1 MYKKDS
7 LSWIKHTDFII
18 IDILCLNFCYVLACL
33 LWQGMNPFGSRLYR
47 TVIFVLTLADFFIA
61 VLSATFKNVLKRGIY
76 VEFTQT
82 VKHTMVLLSIGLF
95 FLFFIKVS
103 AKFSR
108 IVYFGLP
115 NFNGESPNSNGEHL
129 WGVSHRKN

>member
-18 IDILCLNFCYVLACL
+18 VDILCLNLSYVLACL

-108 IVYFGLP
+108 IVYFSTFFWRSKIG
-115 NFNGESPNSNGEHL
+115 
-129 WGVSHRKN
+129 